1 MYIFCTYICDNVLRG
16 EVWAHTM
23 ISLAPSLFTEMPVP
37 SQKCE
42 RVYMCVRGIDCA
54 SHQRFFLLF
63 FFEWIL

>member
-42 RVYMCVRGIDCA
+42 R
-54 SHQRFFLLF
+54 
-63 FFEWIL
+63 